1 MWTKQYFIIFA
12 LICVFCT
19 LFAPG
24 AVFAQKTGTQSHLS
38 DEIEEVVVTARR
50 REGSGGGRRTAAS
63 REQLDRSDQTDMDG
77 FFDDIDGLSTLGAD
91 GEGNAFSIDGLSADL
106 GNVTLNGQ
114 GMGEGRGSGG
124 FSAGD
129 LPPDMIRRVDVFKMP
144 TAAMEE
150 GGSAGSVNLQLRNPV
165 TIAGHS
171 VSAKG
176 RLGYVPDDGNFNP
189 SASFFSGGPSE
200 SRTYGYMLNATL
212 SEATR
217 EYASQDVSRWLEGEF
232 DSTQA

>member
-1 MWTKQYFIIFA
+1 MHNPITACLAAA
-12 LICVFCT
+12 L
-19 LFAPG
+19 
-24 AVFAQKTGTQSHLS
+24 VFAACTFGSALAQEPPQKTVLA
-38 DEIEEVVVTARR
+38 DEIEEVVVTAKR

-63 REQLDRSDQTDMDG
+63 REQLDRSDQTGMDG

-144 TAAMEE
+144 TAVMD
-150 GGSAGSVNLQLRNPV
+150 GM
-165 TIAGHS
+165 TIAAVRS
-171 VSAKG
+171 LEITVSASVAG
-176 RLGYVPDDGNFNP
+176 IERQNSMLLSSR
-189 SASFFSGGPSE
+189 SAYRE
-200 SRTYGYMLNATL
+200 SRL
-212 SEATR
+212 
-217 EYASQDVSRWLEGEF
+217 
-232 DSTQA
+232 